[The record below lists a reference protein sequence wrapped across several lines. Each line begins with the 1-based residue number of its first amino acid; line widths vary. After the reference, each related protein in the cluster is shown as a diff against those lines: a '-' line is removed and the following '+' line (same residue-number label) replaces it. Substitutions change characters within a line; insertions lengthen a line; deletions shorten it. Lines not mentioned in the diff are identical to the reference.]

1 MAKSRG
7 YYNIGVSLNRWE
19 VVAGFAYLPFYV
31 WLTPILILLVANLC
45 GKTMSDTTYH
55 GWIYLVN
62 FLAIWGIFRLFL
74 VHSLKSFTQNF
85 WGLVQGV
92 VLGFAF
98 YFVLT
103 WALHWVLTFF
113 GLANDTAN
121 NEAILTMAKAD
132 YPIMLVTTV
141 FMAPI
146 IEETIFRGLFFGLI
160 QRKSRILA
168 YFISALLF
176 AILHVWQFIP
186 TQGILD
192 TILDTLQYMAP
203 AIALGWVYEKTG
215 TIWGPILTHGLINA
229 MAMGLLSLG

>member
-1 MAKSRG
+1 MG
-7 YYNIGVSLNRWE
+7 
-19 VVAGFAYLPFYV
+19 
-31 WLTPILILLVANLC
+31 LI
-45 GKTMSDTTYH
+45 
-55 GWIYLVN
+55 
-62 FLAIWGIFRLFL
+62 
-74 VHSLKSFTQNF
+74 
-85 WGLVQGV
+85 QGV
-92 VLGFAF
+92 ILGFAF
-98 YFVLT
+98 YIALT
-103 WALHWVLTFF
+103 YILHWVLGFF
-113 GLANDTAN
+113 GLGNDTAN
-121 NEAILTMAKAD
+121 NEAIKTMAKAD

>member
-7 YYNIGVSLNRWE
+7 HYNIGISPNRWE
-19 VVAGFAYLPFYV
+19 MVAGFAYLPFYL
-31 WLTPILILLVANLC
+31 WLTPILILLVANWC
-45 GKTMSDTTYH
+45 GVRMSDTTYN

-62 FLAIWGIFRLFL
+62 FLAICGIFRLFL
-74 VHSLKSFTQNF
+74 VHSLRSFTENF
-85 WGLVQGV
+85 WGLIQGV

-98 YFVLT
+98 YFALSYVLHHVL
-103 WALHWVLTFF
+103 ALF
-113 GLANDTAN
+113 GLANNTAN
-121 NEAILTMAKAD
+121 NEAIQAMASAD
-132 YPIMLVTTV
+132 YPIMVVTTV

-176 AILHVWQFIP
+176 AMIHVWQFIP

-203 AIALGWVYEKTG
+203 AIALGWVYEKTN

-229 MAMGLLSLG
+229 VAMGLLSLA